1 MLGSRVAI
9 AFVVVLGMAAAGCGS
24 ASDDMVEIPGLGA
37 TRIDVARPTG
47 PSSAPCDDD
56 PLPPA
61 TAATVAERV
70 VALRGLGLFANRAS
84 LDDEALVAEVRAGI
98 SEAWGEI
105 DAGDA
110 DLQPF
115 LDLIVAEQDHDRVW
129 WRDLEADVADGN
141 AVYAA
146 TIEELAA
153 ISVGALQVD
162 GVEER
167 WEAPD
172 RAPTIALTIDGA
184 VREIRPAW
192 IEDWIDPSILVD
204 LNAAIADSGR
214 RFESYKAFDQ
224 TAFVMALTD
233 AERQALESRGW
244 CFE

>member
-1 MLGSRVAI
+1 MAS
-9 AFVVVLGMAAAGCGS
+9 VVVLAMAAAGCGG
-24 ASDDMVEIPGLGA
+24 ASDDIAEIPGIGA
-37 TRIDVARPTG
+37 TRIDVPRPTG

-56 PLPPA
+56 ALPPA

-70 VALRGLGLFANRAS
+70 TALRDLGFFADHAS
-84 LDDEALVAEVRAGI
+84 LDDDALVAEVRTGI
-98 SEAWGEI
+98 TDSWGDI
-105 DAGDA
+105 DAGHTE
-110 DLQPF
+110 LQPL

-129 WRDLEADVADGN
+129 WHDLEADVGDGN

-167 WEAPD
+167 WDGPD
-172 RAPTIALTIDGA
+172 RAPTITLTIDGA

-192 IEDWIDPSILVD
+192 IEDWIDPGLVVD
-204 LNAAIADSGR
+204 LNAAMAPTGR
-214 RFESYKAFDQ
+214 RFELYKAFDQ

-233 AERQALESRGW
+233 VERQALESRGW